1 MVIVLCFFFSFCF
14 IFQLAETKSGKAYAI
29 LVGVRTSLKFFS
41 AGPVFKTLH
50 VLSSPNLHGC
60 WKWADLTDLDIKSWP
75 DNSDA
80 EGGLGFLKQVPFD
93 DHILSLYRS

>member
-1 MVIVLCFFFSFCF
+1 MMEGVSSSLCRITEKKEWIIVLCFFFSFCF

-60 WKWADLTDLDIKSWP
+60 
-75 DNSDA
+75 
-80 EGGLGFLKQVPFD
+80 
-93 DHILSLYRS
+93 